1 MLSCLTLRRVTEAVA
16 EALLPQ
22 RCIVCGRFGSALHR
36 DCIESLSVAAPP
48 RCGICWAPV
57 RRDARQC
64 ARCAEHAPAYAHLRA
79 PFRFTAETRRAL
91 LEAKFRGVTKLIEP
105 LASAAAR
112 AVPLHWRIDAVVP
125 IPLHRSRERRRGFNQ
140 AEIAARVV
148 ARDLDVPLA
157 RSLLR
162 RVRETPPQAS
172 LSAGRRAT
180 NLRGAFAVTEE
191 PPERVLLVDDVTTT
205 GSTFD
210 EAAGVLR
217 RAGVATV
224 YALAIGRED

>member
-1 MLSCLTLRRVTEAVA
+1 MVSRSTLSRIADVVA

-22 RCIVCGRFGSALHR
+22 RCVVCDRFGSALHL
-36 DCIESLSVAAPP
+36 DCIDALPVAAPP
-48 RCGICWAPV
+48 RCDVCWAPV
-57 RRDARQC
+57 RKNARRC
-64 ARCAEHAPAYAHLRA
+64 ARCAEIAPAFDHLRA
-79 PFRFTAETRRAL
+79 PFRFTAGTRRAL

-105 LASAAAR
+105 LAGAAAR
-112 AVPLHWRIDAVVP
+112 AVPLHWRIDAVTPV
-125 IPLHRSRERRRGFNQ
+125 PLHRARERRRGFNQ

-148 ARDLDVPLA
+148 ARDLDVPLE

-162 RVRETPPQAS
+162 RVRETSPQAA

-180 NLRGAFAVTEE
+180 NLRGAFAVAGE

-205 GSTFD
+205 GATFD
-210 EAAGVLR
+210 EAAGALR
-217 RAGVATV
+217 RAGASMI

>member
-1 MLSCLTLRRVTEAVA
+1 
-16 EALLPQ
+16 
-22 RCIVCGRFGSALHR
+22 
-36 DCIESLSVAAPP
+36 
-48 RCGICWAPV
+48 
-57 RRDARQC
+57 
-64 ARCAEHAPAYAHLRA
+64 
-79 PFRFTAETRRAL
+79 
-91 LEAKFRGVTKLIEP
+91 VTKLIEP
-105 LASAAAR
+105 LAGAAAR

-125 IPLHRSRERRRGFNQ
+125 VPLHRSRERRRGFNQ

-148 ARDLDVPLA
+148 ARHLDVPLA

-172 LSAGRRAT
+172 LPAGRRAT
-180 NLRGAFAVTEE
+180 NLRGGFAVTEE

-210 EAAGVLR
+210 EAASVLR